1 MTTVIANTIIA
12 TVDDED
18 RVLADAAIAIEG
30 GRIADLGPTAE
41 ILPRFPGAAV
51 VDGRRHMVMPGFA
64 NTHTHFSLAIAR
76 GIYEDL
82 SPPHKPPFYSGLSPV
97 PTPELD
103 AEDNA
108 LICAVAAIE
117 AIRSG
122 TTLVLEDGAR
132 IASYAPMLAQSGL
145 RYLLAERAWDKAKGS
160 IGDPAPF
167 EVSDALADDGM
178 TRISDLFSAWNGR
191 EAGRIT
197 VGIAAWAP
205 DMCSPGLLRR
215 LTDLQSSLDCLS
227 TIHLNQV
234 WGEVAAV
241 QAHRGRLPTEYLC
254 DHGFLN
260 PRVVCAHCR
269 CMTPAEERMLGAT
282 GATVAFNAAIAA
294 RRGLSP
300 RIHDLEQAGCTIA
313 MGSDNM
319 AEDMVEVM
327 RTGLFME
334 RIRRED
340 GRNPTPEQALR
351 WATRNGYAALG
362 IADGGFLA
370 PGNRADLIMVR
381 TDRAHLVP
389 LMRPV
394 STFVH
399 QGQAGDVDA
408 VMVDGAWVMRDGR
421 VLMLD
426 EERIVADADR
436 AGRRAWAR
444 LRDARPELPWP
455 GGFIPAAQ

>member
-1 MTTVIANTIIA
+1 MTTIIANTIIA

-30 GRIADLGPTAE
+30 GRIAALGPTAE
-41 ILPRFPGAAV
+41 VLPRFPDAEV

-64 NTHTHFSLAIAR
+64 NTHTHFSLTIAR
-76 GIYEDL
+76 GVYEDL

-97 PTPELD
+97 PVPDLS
-103 AEDNA
+103 AEENA
-108 LICAVAAIE
+108 LMCTLGAVE

-132 IASYAPMLAQSGL
+132 IATYAPLMAQSGL
-145 RYLLAERAWDKAKGS
+145 RYVLAERAWDKAKGS
-160 IGDPAPF
+160 IGDQLPF
-167 EVSDALADDGM
+167 EVSEKLADDGM
-178 TRISDLFSAWNGR
+178 TRISDLHARWHGK
-191 EAGRIT
+191 EGGRIA

-215 LTDLQSSLDCLS
+215 LTDLQSSLDALS
-227 TIHLNQV
+227 TIHLNQI
-234 WGEVAAV
+234 WGEVEAV
-241 QAHRGRLPTEYLC
+241 KAIRGRLPTEYLA
-254 DHGFLN
+254 DNGFLN
-260 PRVVCAHCR
+260 RRVVCAHCR
-269 CMTPAEERMLGAT
+269 CMTCEEERLLGST
-282 GATVAFNAAIAA
+282 GATVAFNSAIAA

-300 RIHDLEQAGCTIA
+300 RIHDLEQYGCTIA

-334 RIRRED
+334 RVRRED

-362 IADGGFLA
+362 VPDGGWLA
-370 PGNRADLIMVR
+370 EGNRADLIMVR
-381 TDRAHLVP
+381 LGRAHLVP
-389 LMRPV
+389 LVRPV

-399 QGQAGDVDA
+399 QGQAADVDA

-421 VLMLD
+421 ILTLD
-426 EERIVADADR
+426 EEDVVSRADT
-436 AGRRAWAR
+436 AGRRAWQR
-444 LRDARPELPWP
+444 LRDQRPDLPWP
-455 GGFIPAAQ
+455 KGFI

>member
-1 MTTVIANTIIA
+1 MTTIIANTIIA

-30 GRIADLGPTAE
+30 GRIAAIGPTAE
-41 ILPRFPGAAV
+41 VLPRFPNAEV

-64 NTHTHFSLAIAR
+64 NTHTHFSLTIAR
-76 GIYEDL
+76 GVYEDL

-97 PTPELD
+97 PVPDLS
-103 AEDNA
+103 AEENA
-108 LICAVAAIE
+108 LMCTLGAVE

-132 IASYAPMLAQSGL
+132 IEGYAALMAQSGL
-145 RYLLAERAWDKAKGS
+145 RYVLAERAWDKAKGS
-160 IGDPAPF
+160 IGDQLPF
-167 EVSDALADDGM
+167 EVSEKLADDGM
-178 TRISDLFSAWNGR
+178 TRISDLHARWHGK
-191 EAGRIT
+191 EGGRIA

-215 LTDLQSSLDCLS
+215 LTDLQTSLDALS

-234 WGEVAAV
+234 WGEVEAV
-241 QAHRGRLPTEYLC
+241 KAIRGRLPTEYLA
-254 DHGFLN
+254 DNGFLN
-260 PRVVCAHCR
+260 RRVVCAHCR
-269 CMTPAEERMLGAT
+269 CMTCEEERLLGST
-282 GATVAFNAAIAA
+282 GATVAFNSAIAA

-300 RIHDLEQAGCTIA
+300 RIHDLEQYGCTIA

-362 IADGGFLA
+362 VPDGGWLA
-370 PGNRADLIMVR
+370 EGNRADLIMVR
-381 TDRAHLVP
+381 LGRAHLVP

-399 QGQAGDVDA
+399 QGQAADVDA

-421 VLMLD
+421 ILTID
-426 EERIVADADR
+426 EEDVVSRADT
-436 AGRRAWAR
+436 AGRRAWQR
-444 LRDARPELPWP
+444 LRNERPDLPWL
-455 GGFIPAAQ
+455 GGFVPAS